1 MSTTEPTG
9 ENDLEALTG
18 AVVKRMAR
26 LFKPYPTWDRDALMS
41 EGIDLAREAAR
52 TYQPGKSAL
61 STWVSVV
68 VWRGLKTIH
77 RTAEREA
84 KRDRAHG
91 TAVAYHHRGRAF
103 EDVDESLPVD
113 EYISAIYRQ
122 AVHTAG
128 RIPTGR
134 GCRIYEPAQEAALLA
149 IKKRCNISNRGVVF
163 FLADRPKL
171 VSTLRLSRL
180 PSFDKIDRLCRRI
193 STPTANKRTSGR
205 NRSNRSMSAYITEK
219 QAAELVGLSWM
230 TLRRWRCKRNAKFT
244 VYRPGGRVRY
254 LKTEVVKW
262 MEAQAVR
269 PGQVA

>member
-1 MSTTEPTG
+1 MTTTETTG
-9 ENDLEALTG
+9 EELLRWTG
-18 AVVKRMAR
+18 AVVKRMKA
-26 LFKPYPTWDRDALMS
+26 LFKPYPHLDREALMS
-41 EGIDLAREAAR
+41 EGMDFARKSVT
-52 TYQPGKSAL
+52 TYKPDKGAGYC
-61 STWVSVV
+61 TWASVC

-91 TAVAYHHRGRAF
+91 AAVAYHHRGRAF

-149 IKKRCNISNRGVVF
+149 IKKRCSISNRGVVF

-193 STPTANKRTSGR
+193 STPTANKRASGR

>member
-1 MSTTEPTG
+1 MTTTETTG

-41 EGIDLAREAAR
+41 EGIDLARGAAR

-84 KRDRAHG
+84 KRERAHG
-91 TAVAYHHRGRAF
+91 VAVIYHHQGRAF

-113 EYISAIYRQ
+113 QRVVQVYLR
-122 AVHTAG
+122 AVHTVGRRPRGRGPRIYQPAQDVSLVALARMLKMSYREVIFYLNENPKVLSALGLKSLPSHQKIFRLCNRFRGITANNRASG
-128 RIPTGR
+128 RI
-134 GCRIYEPAQEAALLA
+134 
-149 IKKRCNISNRGVVF
+149 
-163 FLADRPKL
+163 
-171 VSTLRLSRL
+171 
-180 PSFDKIDRLCRRI
+180 RRHRM
-193 STPTANKRTSGR
+193 A
-205 NRSNRSMSAYITEK
+205 SAYITEH
-219 QAAELVGLSWM
+219 QAAELVGLSRV
-230 TLRRWRCKRNAKFT
+230 TLARWRCKRQAKFT

-254 LKTEVVKW
+254 LKVEVVKW
-262 MEAQAVR
+262 MEAQAVA
-269 PGQVA
+269 PTSA